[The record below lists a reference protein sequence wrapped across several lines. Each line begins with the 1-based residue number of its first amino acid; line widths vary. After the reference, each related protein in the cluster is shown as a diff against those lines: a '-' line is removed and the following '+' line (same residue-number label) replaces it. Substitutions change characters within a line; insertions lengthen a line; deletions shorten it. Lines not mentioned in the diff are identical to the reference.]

1 MNSVHLNAFLLHN
14 WLTSWFLIK
23 PPHGQIPDRSGR
35 RMELEGT
42 WKVTKFKT
50 SFHSGES
57 CNLESRSAPSLH
69 IFLTWQNKKKN
80 QVPWSQPGAASTE
93 PLTLTLALTETRC
106 AASGSSCDLALLGLS
121 CFKKDGAHINL
132 TLSISDTLCGSK
144 ETREFTFMWLD
155 LKSLW
160 YNKILSNNRISVEI
174 AYEESI
180 LVDNNDIGNTA
191 RCLCMCSPG
200 ASEARK

>member
-1 MNSVHLNAFLLHN
+1 MVKF
-14 WLTSWFLIK
+14 
-23 PPHGQIPDRSGR
+23 QIDLWSR
-35 RMELEGT
+35 RMELEET

-69 IFLTWQNKKKN
+69 IFLTWQEKEKN

-93 PLTLTLALTETRC
+93 PLTLTLALAETRC
-106 AASGSSCDLALLGLS
+106 AASGSSCDLALPGPS
-121 CFKKDGAHINL
+121 CFKKDGAHKNL

-155 LKSLW
+155 LKSPWYKKFYPITVSLW
-160 YNKILSNNRISVEI
+160 R
-174 AYEESI
+174 
-180 LVDNNDIGNTA
+180 
-191 RCLCMCSPG
+191 
-200 ASEARK
+200 